1 MNIGEAAKAS
11 GISRKMIRYYEEIA
25 LLQPGRTAN
34 GYRVYARQDIHTLR
48 FIGAAR
54 RLGFPIPDV
63 KALLFLW
70 QDSSRSSADVKRLTD
85 GHTRQLRAHV
95 AEMNAMIGA
104 LETLAGA
111 CDGDDRP
118 DCPIINAIAAHDPG
132 SQRR

>member
-25 LLQPGRTAN
+25 LLEPGRTTN
-34 GYRVYARQDIHTLR
+34 GYRVYSSQDIHTLR

-54 RLGFPIPDV
+54 RLGFSVPDV
-63 KALLFLW
+63 KALLALW
-70 QDSSRSSADVKRLTD
+70 QDRSRSSADVKRLTN
-85 GHTRQLRAHV
+85 GHITTLQARV
-95 AEMNAMIGA
+95 AELNAMIGT

-111 CDGDDRP
+111 CDGDAQP
-118 DCPIINAIAAHDPG
+118 HCPIINAIAAHEAG

>member
-34 GYRVYARQDIHTLR
+34 GYRVYGPQDIHTLR

-54 RLGFPIPDV
+54 RLGFSVADV
-63 KALLFLW
+63 KALLALW
-70 QDSSRSSADVKRLTD
+70 QDRSRSSADVKRLTD
-85 GHTRQLRAHV
+85 GHITALRARV
-95 AEMNAMIGA
+95 AELNAMIGT

-111 CDGDDRP
+111 CDGDARP
-118 DCPIINAIAAHDPG
+118 HCPIINRIASTADP
-132 SQRR
+132 SSA